1 MNSLIEKKKKL
12 NEKKSNIVVHNIFG
26 EGIVLETRWDGIE
39 SRVKFRSGL
48 CLWLPT
54 KWLKQLKIEDSELDR
69 ISSRKIIEALR
80 MGVVPYQGIEHFT
93 FGRAYEIDLF
103 QKSLDN
109 LKRGMGGVFLIEGE
123 YGSGKT
129 HLAEYLRHL
138 SLKQGVATTYCV
150 LHIQETPPYRP
161 KKIYHEL
168 TYNLR
173 YIKDN
178 CEYSFRD
185 LLRQSTEVSM
195 PDHCF
200 LTPVLKKIKDMKD
213 NDLHSEVF
221 YQWIEGESTKEYATE
236 REAPYR
242 IRGGQQI
249 PALYDFSTAAD
260 FYNYILSGLSYLANQ
275 IGLSGVVIIIDE
287 FEELNHIWEYHYQ
300 QRGMAFLE
308 GLVRTALND
317 EEMKKLDDHILHN
330 QVRPTPYAYKETH
343 ILLVIA
349 TTPSEEDW
357 MTRFIKN
364 KVLLRKFSRGDFEII
379 FDNLLRLYKTAYAN
393 FAIEQKLS
401 DNILNSAFKKHQN
414 ELRRFIKYVVESFD
428 WVRLCHKKS

>member
-1 MNSLIEKKKKL
+1 MIKKKKKL
-12 NEKKSNIVVHNIFG
+12 NKKNFNIVVHNIFG
-26 EGIVLETRWDGIE
+26 EGVVLETRWNDIE
-39 SRVKFRSGL
+39 SRVQFRSGL
-48 CLWLPT
+48 VLWLPT
-54 KWLKQLKIEDSELDR
+54 KWLKKLNVEEIELNR

-109 LKRGMGGVFLIEGE
+109 LKRGIGGVFLIEGE

-138 SLKQGVATTYCV
+138 SLRQGVATTYCV

-168 TYNLR
+168 VYSLR

-178 CEYSFRD
+178 CEYGFRD
-185 LLRQSTEVSM
+185 LLRQSVEIPM

-200 LTPVLKKIKDMKD
+200 LTPVLKKIKDMQDD
-213 NDLHSEVF
+213 NDKYSEVF
-221 YQWIEGESTKEYATE
+221 YQWIEGESTKEYAIDQNS
-236 REAPYR
+236 PYR
-242 IRGGQQI
+242 IKGGQQI

-260 FYNYILSGLSYLANQ
+260 FYNYILSGISYLTKQ
-275 IGLSGVVIIIDE
+275 IGLSGLVIIIDE
-287 FEELNHIWEYHYQ
+287 FEELNHIWEYHFQ

-308 GLVRTALND
+308 GLVRIALND
-317 EEMKKLDDHILHN
+317 EDMKKIDDRLLHN
-330 QVRPTPYAYKETH
+330 RVRPTPYAYKETN

-349 TTPSEEDW
+349 TTPAEDDW
-357 MTRFIKN
+357 TTRFIKN
-364 KVLLRKFSRGDFEII
+364 KVLLRKFSRDDFEII
-379 FDNLLRLYKTAYAN
+379 FDNLLRIYKTAYVD
-393 FAIEQKLS
+393 FEIEQKLC
-401 DNILNSAFKKHQN
+401 DNILNTAFKKHQN
-414 ELRRFIKYVVESFD
+414 ELRRFIKYVVEVFD
-428 WVRLCHKKS
+428 WARLCYKRS